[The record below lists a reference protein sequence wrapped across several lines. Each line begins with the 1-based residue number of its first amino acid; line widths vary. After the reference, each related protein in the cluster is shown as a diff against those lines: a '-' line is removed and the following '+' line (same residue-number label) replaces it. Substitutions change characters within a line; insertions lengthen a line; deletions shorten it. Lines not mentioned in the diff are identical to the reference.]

1 MRISMCHDDP
11 DYFPYAVESAV
22 LLDGERLST
31 CIMADEENGEVECL
45 VKNDDGYGLKKNPN
59 YNENIERS
67 KENYPFLTEI
77 KKGKVELVF
86 NDEKY
91 TREYC
96 QTMLDNLKSGKWVLG
111 V

>member
-11 DYFPYAVESAV
+11 DYFPYAVESEV
-22 LLDGERLST
+22 LLDGVRLST
-31 CIMADEENGEVECL
+31 CIMADEENGEVECYI
-45 VKNDDGYGLKKNPN
+45 KNDDGYGLKENPN
-59 YNENIERS
+59 YDKS
-67 KENYPFLTEI
+67 KEYSKDNLPCIVEI
-77 KKGKVELVF
+77 KKGKVELAF